1 MRKIL
6 TIISGLLIVLGVHA
20 QEKDTIQVQKIGD
33 KYFVIMDHKDPDTT
47 KYVPVDYHKKF
58 DSHFMVVGLT
68 TVGFIQNW
76 TTTNSVKNGIVNQ
89 KTKTNALG
97 DADNFEFSPMLLWR
111 HGDKVLLEFEPSFT
125 AGGLG
130 VNWADVSYF
139 LAPGVIVRAGYF
151 VLPFGTY
158 SKRLAAGWINKF
170 GYDPVGATMNPV
182 GSDWGI
188 ELSGGAQAGK
198 MKINYDIAL
207 ANGFSHS
214 STDGSLYNPGIVDDN
229 LAKTVCGRF
238 GWLPISNSSL
248 EIGVSGL
255 YGRVDTGAS
264 KKVSTMMGAIDVQ
277 YIYAKNPI
285 QITFKGQYNMA
296 YVTNFTYANPNTDTT
311 TAISPTY
318 SFKNL
323 SQGYYAML
331 AFRPVVQGTKFKNV
345 LRNFELAGRFSQYD
359 NATGAIWENHTRQ
372 IDVALDYWINWRTV
386 IKLCYENL
394 LVSNPLNSNIGL
406 NDNKALS
413 HILQVQFSVQL

>member
-6 TIISGLLIVLGVHA
+6 TIITGLLIVLGVRA
-20 QEKDTIQVQKIGD
+20 QDKDTLEVKKIGD
-33 KYFVIMDHKDPDTT
+33 KYFLIVDHKEPDTN
-47 KYVPVDYHKKF
+47 KYVSVDYHKKF
-58 DSHFMVVGLT
+58 DSHFMVAGVA

-76 TTTNSVKNGIVNQ
+76 TTTNSIANGILNQ
-89 KTKTNALG
+89 KTKSNAIG
-97 DADNFEFSPMLLWR
+97 DADNFEFSPLLLWR
-111 HGDKVLLEFEPSFT
+111 HGDKILLEFEPSFT
-125 AGGLG
+125 VDGLG

-139 LAPGVIVRAGYF
+139 LAPGVIVRAGYL

-170 GYDPVGATMNPV
+170 GYDPVGATMNPS

-207 ANGFSHS
+207 ANGFSLNN
-214 STDGSLYNPGIVDDN
+214 DGSLYNPGIVDNN

-248 EIGVSGL
+248 EFGVSGL
-255 YGRVDTGAS
+255 YGRTGMDTGAN
-264 KKVSTMMGAIDVQ
+264 KNVSTIMGAFDVQ

-296 YVTNFTYANPNTDTT
+296 YVTNFNYVNPTD
-311 TAISPTY
+311 PTQT
-318 SFKNL
+318 FHFTNFQ
-323 SQGYYAML
+323 QGYYGML
-331 AFRPVVQGTKFKNV
+331 ALRPIVSNKV

-359 NATGAIWENHTRQ
+359 NPTGAAWENHTRQ
-372 IDVALDYWINWRTV
+372 IDVALDYWLNWRTV

-394 LVSNPLNSNIGL
+394 LQSNPTNNPIGVT
-406 NDNKALS
+406 DNKALS

>member
-1 MRKIL
+1 MKKIL
-6 TIISGLLIVLGVHA
+6 TIMSALLLVFGVRA
-20 QEKDTIQVQKIGD
+20 QEKDTLEVQKIGD
-33 KYFVIMDHKDPDTT
+33 KYFLIVDHKEPDTT
-47 KYVPVDYHKKF
+47 KYVPMDHHKKF

-76 TTTNSVKNGIVNQ
+76 TTTNSVANGIVNQ

-207 ANGFSHS
+207 SNGFSLNN
-214 STDGSLYNPGIVDDN
+214 DGSLNNPGIVDDN

-238 GWLPISNSSL
+238 GWLPMSNSSL
-248 EIGVSGL
+248 ELGVSGL
-255 YGRVDTGAS
+255 YGRVGKDTGAY
-264 KKVSTMMGAIDVQ
+264 KNVSTMMGAFDMQ
-277 YIYAKNPI
+277 YIYAKAPI

-296 YVTNFTYANPNTDTT
+296 YVTNKNYANPADSTGTQV
-311 TAISPTY
+311 Y
-318 SFKNL
+318 SFRNL

-331 AFRPVVQGTKFKNV
+331 SFRPIVQNKV
-345 LRNFELAGRFSQYD
+345 LRNFELAGRISQFETP
-359 NATGAIWENHTRQ
+359 NGAAWENHVRQ

-394 LVSNPLNSNIGL
+394 LQSNPYNPGVGVA
-406 NDNKALS
+406 DNKALS
-413 HILQVQFSVQL
+413 HILQVQFSIQL